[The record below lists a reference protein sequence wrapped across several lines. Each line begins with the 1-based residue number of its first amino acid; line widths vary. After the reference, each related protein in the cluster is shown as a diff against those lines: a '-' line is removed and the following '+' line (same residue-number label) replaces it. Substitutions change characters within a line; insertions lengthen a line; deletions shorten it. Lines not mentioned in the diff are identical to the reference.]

1 MIGLRFKS
9 VMLFLVTVTTI
20 TVSAQK
26 KVITHESLWA
36 MKRVGA
42 PAVSPDGKWVV
53 YSVQDPSY
61 DPKLVKT
68 DLWIVPTD
76 RSVVPRKLTDSKAS
90 ESSYTWAPAS
100 DKIAFTSKKED
111 DEVSQ
116 VYILDILNGGE
127 SQKITNLSS
136 GASSPVFSPDGK
148 KILFTSRVYAKAF
161 EDSVFKRIDKTVKD
175 RKYKARVYTTFPVRD
190 FDQWIDEKQTHLY
203 IQDATPNAVASNLFK
218 NVSIVNEHGFS
229 FNGKPIF
236 SKDGQ
241 TILISASTESTTAA
255 YKEPADNIYAIDV
268 KTGKEK
274 LLMATNGI
282 SYGSPVLSADGS
294 VIYFTNTVVNNGKL
308 YNEAKLYRASYP
320 SLQNVEKINIPD
332 NPVIQ
337 FIPTAKGIYIQLD
350 DSAKY
355 KVLLVQNDSK
365 TWSQFTP
372 NEAASFTNISVSDNG
387 ETVVGSYESA
397 VAPPEIALLKN
408 QQKLMLSEHNK
419 AALNALD
426 YGTVEDFWFKSK
438 QGKQIHNL
446 IVKPANFDPNK
457 KYPLFVLMH
466 GGPASA
472 FRHNYGYRWNY
483 QLLAGDKYV
492 IVMTNYT
499 GSTGF
504 GETFANSI
512 QFDPFKTPGEEILQG
527 AEEAIKK
534 YSFIDAT
541 KQFAG
546 GASYG
551 GHMANW
557 MGVTTTHFKCLIS
570 HAGLFNSESQW
581 GSSDVI
587 YGRELMNGGTPWMNT
602 KTFKTQNPIKYA
614 GNLKTPMLVT
624 IGERDYRVPINGSLD
639 LWSSLQRMKVPSKLL
654 VFPDENHW
662 ILNAENSRFFYEQL
676 HEWVGGYVK

>member
-1 MIGLRFKS
+1 MIGLRLRC
-9 VMLFLVTVTTI
+9 VMLFLVTASTI
-20 TVSAQK
+20 TVFAQK

-42 PAVSPDGKWVV
+42 PAISPNGKWVV

-68 DLWIVPTD
+68 DLWIVATD
-76 RSVVPRKLTDSKAS
+76 KSVAPRKLTDSKAS
-90 ESSYTWAPAS
+90 EAAYTWAPAS

-116 VYILDILNGGE
+116 VYILDIANGGE
-127 SQKITNLSS
+127 AQKITNLSS
-136 GASSPVFSPDGK
+136 GASAPVFSPDGK

-161 EDSVFKRIDKTVKD
+161 EDSVFKKMDKAVKD
-175 RKYKARVYTTFPVRD
+175 RKYKARVYTSFPVRD
-190 FDQWIDEKQTHLY
+190 FDQWIDEKQTHVY
-203 IQDATPNAVASNLFK
+203 IQDAVPNAVPTNLFK
-218 NVSIVNEHGFS
+218 HINIVNEQGFAFS
-229 FNGKPIF
+229 GKPVF
-236 SKDGQ
+236 SPDGQ
-241 TILISASTESTTAA
+241 TILIAATTESTTAA
-255 YKEPADNIYAIDV
+255 YREPANNIYAIDV

-274 LLMATNGI
+274 LVIANNGN
-282 SYGSPVLSADGS
+282 SYSEPALSADGT
-294 VIYFTNTVVNNGKL
+294 VIYFTNTIVNNGKL
-308 YNEAKLYRASYP
+308 YNEGRLYKASYP
-320 SLQNVEKINIPD
+320 AVQNIEKINIPD
-332 NPVIQ
+332 NPVVQ
-337 FIPTAKGIYIQLD
+337 YVPTPKGIYVVQD

-355 KVLLVQNDSK
+355 KVLLVANDGK

-372 NEAASFTNISVSDNG
+372 NEAASFTNVAVSENG
-387 ETVVGSYESA
+387 EAVVASYESA

-408 QQKLMLSEHNK
+408 KQSQLLSEHNK
-419 AALNALD
+419 AVLAALD

-446 IVKPANFDPNK
+446 LVKPANFDPNK

-483 QLLAGDKYV
+483 QLLASDKYV

-504 GETFANSI
+504 GEAFANSI
-512 QFDPFKTPGEEILQG
+512 QFDPFKTPAEEILQG

-534 YSFIDAT
+534 YSFIDAN

-602 KTFKTQNPIKYA
+602 KTFKNQNPIRYA

-624 IGERDYRVPINGSLD
+624 IGERDYRVPINNTLE
-639 LWSSLQRMKVPSKLL
+639 LWSALQRMKVPSKLL

-676 HEWVGGYVK
+676 HEWVQGYVK